1 MRVLSV
7 KEQMLLEDA
16 VRGSGEIIAWGI
28 MFALYTGVRIGEM
41 LALKW
46 SDIDEDAGCT
56 FISNS
61 LRRQNRM
68 NTIKSDDYTI
78 LSERDENKTAL
89 MIGQVKTPKANRQI
103 FLPDKAL
110 EALNH
115 FKSWQEDTKSLSGP
129 TFNKMDF
136 VFCTEQ
142 GKPIDARY
150 CQDVFA
156 RTVKRAEVKRAN
168 FHCLRHTF
176 ATRALERG
184 ADLNTLA
191 DILGHAQPSTTLNM
205 YGHSFDDRKKNLMS
219 GFNTTKTQV

>member
-1 MRVLSV
+1 
-7 KEQMLLEDA
+7 
-16 VRGSGEIIAWGI
+16 

-46 SDIDEDAGCT
+46 SDINENDGT
-56 FISNS
+56 TYISNS

-78 LSERDENKTAL
+78 LFNKKENKTAL
-89 MIGQVKTPKANRQI
+89 MIGEVKTEKANRYI
-103 FLPDKAL
+103 FLLDKAL
-110 EALNH
+110 EALEQ
-115 FKSWQEDTKSLSGP
+115 FKSWQEDAKLRSGS

-136 VFCTEQ
+136 IFCTEQ
-142 GKPIDARY
+142 GMPIDARY
-150 CQDVFA
+150 YQNLFA
-156 RTVKRAEVKRAN
+156 RTVKKAEVKRAN

-176 ATRALERG
+176 ATWALERG
-184 ADLNTLA
+184 ADLKTLA

-219 GFNTTKTQV
+219 GFNHT